1 MEGDLGQ
8 FLRSRRAR
16 IHPEEAGLPASGRRR
31 VAGLRREEV
40 ALLAGVSVD
49 YYIRLE
55 QERVQN
61 VSDAVLDAVA
71 RVLRMDDTER
81 AHLRDLLRPVRHAG
95 TPVLRPGLS
104 RLLDLADGAPAFVL
118 GPRMDVL
125 AWNALADRVTGFA
138 GLPDDRRNQLVQVFL
153 APHTRTLYRDWAE
166 VAAETVAYLRL
177 YAGRHPGDPL
187 LPALVAEL
195 SASPDFVRLWEEH
208 GVAEKTYGSKRLRH
222 PELGE
227 LDFAYETLAVPGQP
241 DLLIVMYTA
250 DPDSATGRT
259 LARLREEIGASRS
272 LAHATPA

>member
-16 IHPEEAGLPASGRRR
+16 IQPEEAGLPASGRRR

-81 AHLRDLLRPVRHAG
+81 AHLRDLLRPTRRPGV
-95 TPVLRPGLS
+95 PVVRPGL
-104 RLLDLADGAPAFVL
+104 RALLDLADGMPAFIL

-125 AWNALADRVTGFA
+125 AWNALADRVCGFSGVPA
-138 GLPDDRRNQLVQVFL
+138 DRLNQLRQVFQ
-153 APHTRTLYRDWAE
+153 APHTRTLYRDWPE

-177 YAGRHPGDPL
+177 YAGRHPRDPL
-187 LPALVAEL
+187 LAELVADL
-195 SASPDFVRLWEEH
+195 SADPDFARLWDEH
-208 GVAEKTYGSKRLRH
+208 AVAEKTYGIKRLLH

-227 LDFAYETLAVPGQP
+227 LDFGYETLAVPGQP
-241 DLLIVMYTA
+241 ELLIVMYTA
-250 DPDSATGRT
+250 DPASATGRV
-259 LARLREEIGASRS
+259 LARLR
-272 LAHATPA
+272 PAAALV